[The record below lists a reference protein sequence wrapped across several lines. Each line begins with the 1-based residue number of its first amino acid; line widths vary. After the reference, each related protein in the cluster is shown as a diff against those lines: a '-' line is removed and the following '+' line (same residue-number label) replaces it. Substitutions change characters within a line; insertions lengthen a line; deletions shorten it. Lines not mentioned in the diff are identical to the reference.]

1 MFYNEVMSF
10 NETEVTA
17 TCCKLD
23 NTPISVTCGQGQSCA
38 ASCFSREASLCPS
51 RDCNACDNFE
61 ETQQVGRRS
70 LATTDASEWGW
81 CSARGG
87 NNCNVNGKKKKGCCF
102 NPICQRRRRKKC
114 SWLQFTI
121 GKWNFD
127 FRERNLEFSGKL
139 FHVYMIYLQL
149 SSRNSLRGMYDP
161 SCFWCHPE
169 LQQKAHKA
177 YYVLYFSTA

>member
-23 NTPISVTCGQGQSCA
+23 STPISVTCGRGQSCA

-81 CSARGG
+81 CSARGATIAMSKARKRRDVASTQLVKDG
-87 NNCNVNGKKKKGCCF
+87 AMKLGFDGSLWSRWSALAEALPSSPVSVTRLCIVSRDLMIEACF
-102 NPICQRRRRKKC
+102 CKSHSYNK
-114 SWLQFTI
+114 
-121 GKWNFD
+121 
-127 FRERNLEFSGKL
+127 
-139 FHVYMIYLQL
+139 
-149 SSRNSLRGMYDP
+149 
-161 SCFWCHPE
+161 
-169 LQQKAHKA
+169 
-177 YYVLYFSTA
+177 